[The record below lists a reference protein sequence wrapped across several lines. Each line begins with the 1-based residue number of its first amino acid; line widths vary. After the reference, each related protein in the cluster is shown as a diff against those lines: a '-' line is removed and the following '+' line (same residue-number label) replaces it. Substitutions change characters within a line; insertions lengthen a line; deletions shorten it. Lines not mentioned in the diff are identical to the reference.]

1 MRKSFEMDATKLEN
15 TRNSCDQPKQVRSIK
30 ATRRSVSGFLPFRG
44 VGGVPFESLLERD
57 FLKRMRFSHRVESV
71 IAQPVR
77 VDFLDSLGRSQTY
90 TPDFLVYYRQ
100 PADVHYMH
108 YFKPMLVEVK
118 PAYEWRK
125 NWRAWLGKWKVAR
138 RYAREEG
145 WTFSIY
151 DESRIRGLPLDN
163 IVFLE
168 RFERLE
174 FDREDIE
181 MVLKTLREMEFAP
194 VHYLLARH
202 FKGVYR
208 DRGVALLWHLIATQ
222 RVECDITEPLNEYLE
237 LWVATP

>member
-1 MRKSFEMDATKLEN
+1 
-15 TRNSCDQPKQVRSIK
+15 
-30 ATRRSVSGFLPFRG
+30 
-44 VGGVPFESLLERD
+44 
-57 FLKRMRFSHRVESV
+57 MRFSHRVESV

-77 VDFLDSLGRSQTY
+77 VDFIDSLGRAQTY
-90 TPDFLVYYRQ
+90 TPDFLVHYRQ
-100 PADVHYMH
+100 PAGIDYMD
-108 YFKPMLVEVK
+108 YIKPMLVEVK

-125 NWRAWLGKWKVAR
+125 NWRAWLGKWKAAH
-138 RYAREEG
+138 RYARGEG

-163 IVFLE
+163 ITFLE
-168 RFERLE
+168 RFERLD
-174 FDREDIE
+174 FDREDID
-181 MVLKTLREMEFAP
+181 MVLKTLHEMEFAP

-208 DRGVALLWHLIATQ
+208 DRGVALLWHLIATG

>member
-1 MRKSFEMDATKLEN
+1 MKI
-15 TRNSCDQPKQVRSIK
+15 TRNSCDKPQQVRAIK
-30 ATRRSVSGFLPFRG
+30 PTRRSVSGFLPFRG
-44 VGGVPFESLLERD
+44 AGGIPFESLLERD

-71 IAQPVR
+71 IAQPVQ
-77 VDFLDSLGRSQTY
+77 VDFIDSFGRAQTY
-90 TPDFLVYYRQ
+90 TPDFLVHYRQ
-100 PADVHYMH
+100 PEGVDYMD

-125 NWRAWLGKWKVAR
+125 NWRTWLGKWKAAR
-138 RYAREEG
+138 RYARQEG

-163 IVFLE
+163 ITFLE
-168 RFERLE
+168 RFERLD
-174 FDREDIE
+174 FDREEID

-202 FKGVYR
+202 FKGEYR
-208 DRGVALLWHLIATQ
+208 NGGVALLWHLIATG

-237 LWVATP
+237 LWVAKP

>member
-1 MRKSFEMDATKLEN
+1 MRKMSELDAIGLRM
-15 TRNSCDQPKQVRSIK
+15 TRNSCDQPKQVRPIK
-30 ATRRSVSGFLPFRG
+30 PTRRSVSGFLPFRG

-77 VDFLDSLGRSQTY
+77 VDFIDSLGRAQAY
-90 TPDFLVYYRQ
+90 TPDFLVHYRQ
-100 PADVHYMH
+100 PAGIDYMD
-108 YFKPMLVEVK
+108 YIKPMLVEVK
-118 PAYEWRK
+118 PTYEWRK
-125 NWRAWLGKWKVAR
+125 NWRAWLGKWKAAR
-138 RYAREEG
+138 RCAREEG

-163 IVFLE
+163 ITFLE
-168 RFERLE
+168 RFERLD
-174 FDREDIE
+174 FDREDID
-181 MVLKTLREMEFAP
+181 MVLKTLQEMEFAP

-208 DRGVALLWHLIATQ
+208 DRGVALLWHLIATG

>member
-1 MRKSFEMDATKLEN
+1 
-15 TRNSCDQPKQVRSIK
+15 
-30 ATRRSVSGFLPFRG
+30 
-44 VGGVPFESLLERD
+44 
-57 FLKRMRFSHRVESV
+57 MRFSHRVESV

-77 VDFLDSLGRSQTY
+77 VDFVDALGRVQTY
-90 TPDFLVYYRQ
+90 TPDFLVHYRQ
-100 PADVHYMH
+100 PLGVDYMN

-125 NWRAWLGKWKVAR
+125 NWRTWLGKWKAAR
-138 RYAREEG
+138 RYARQEG

-163 IVFLE
+163 ITFLE
-168 RFERLE
+168 RFERLD
-174 FDREDIE
+174 FDREDID
-181 MVLKTLREMEFAP
+181 MVLRTLHEMEFAP

-208 DRGVALLWHLIATQ
+208 DRGVALLWHLIATG

>member
-1 MRKSFEMDATKLEN
+1 M
-15 TRNSCDQPKQVRSIK
+15 TRNSCDKPKQVRPIK
-30 ATRRSVSGFLPFRG
+30 PTRRSVSGFLPFRG
-44 VGGVPFESLLERD
+44 AGGIPFESLLERD

-71 IAQPVR
+71 IAQPVQ
-77 VDFLDSLGRSQTY
+77 VDFIDSLGRSQTY
-90 TPDFLVYYRQ
+90 TPDFLVHYRQ
-100 PADVHYMH
+100 PEGVDYMD

-125 NWRAWLGKWKVAR
+125 NWRTWLGKWKAAR
-138 RYAREEG
+138 RYAWQEG

-163 IVFLE
+163 ITFLE
-168 RFERLE
+168 RFERLD
-174 FDREDIE
+174 FDREEID
-181 MVLKTLREMEFAP
+181 MVLKTLREMGFAP

-202 FKGVYR
+202 FRGVYR
-208 DRGVALLWHLIATQ
+208 DSGVALLWHLIATG

>member
-1 MRKSFEMDATKLEN
+1 
-15 TRNSCDQPKQVRSIK
+15 
-30 ATRRSVSGFLPFRG
+30 
-44 VGGVPFESLLERD
+44 
-57 FLKRMRFSHRVESV
+57 MRFSHRVESV

-77 VDFLDSLGRSQTY
+77 VDFIDSLGRAQTY
-90 TPDFLVYYRQ
+90 VPDFLVHYRQ
-100 PADVHYMH
+100 SAGVDYMD
-108 YFKPMLVEVK
+108 YVKPMLVEVK
-118 PAYEWRK
+118 PTYEWRK
-125 NWRAWLGKWKVAR
+125 NWRAWFGKWKAAR
-138 RYAREEG
+138 RYARVEG

-163 IVFLE
+163 ITFLE
-168 RFERLE
+168 RFERLD

-181 MVLKTLREMEFAP
+181 MVLKTLQEMEFAP

-208 DRGVALLWHLIATQ
+208 DRGVALLWHLIAIG

>member
-1 MRKSFEMDATKLEN
+1 MKI
-15 TRNSCDQPKQVRSIK
+15 TRNSCDQPRQVRAIK
-30 ATRRSVSGFLPFRG
+30 PTRRSVSGFLPFRG
-44 VGGVPFESLLERD
+44 AGGVPFESLLERD
-57 FLKRMRFSHRVESV
+57 FLKRMRFSHLVESV

-77 VDFLDSLGRSQTY
+77 VDFIDSLGRAQTY
-90 TPDFLVYYRQ
+90 TPDFLVHYRQ
-100 PADVHYMH
+100 PTGVDYMD
-108 YFKPMLVEVK
+108 YIKPMLVEVK

-125 NWRAWLGKWKVAR
+125 NWRAWLSKWKAAR

-163 IVFLE
+163 ITFLE
-168 RFERLE
+168 RFERLD

-181 MVLKTLREMEFAP
+181 MVLKTLQEMEFAP

-208 DRGVALLWHLIATQ
+208 DRGVGLLWHLIASG

-237 LWVATP
+237 LWVSTP